1 MLPSVLQGFFCNLKV
16 KALWP
21 LLLLFPLLL
30 YITCLRCTFRPL
42 YVSYSTLFLK
52 FPPKQSTI
60 ALWIFLFSRRTHSSI
75 CHTVLMCQHVAYC
88 RVCFDLGFSKWGHQS
103 SFIPKPQRPSRLQL
117 LSPCSGSSDT
127 DKSFRRRSG
136 DVWADAW
143 CTANA
148 HSSVIVSVQGH
159 HINDISMTRKKKL
172 LVLGKECVRG
182 GWCLEEML
190 HTSISAGFVHLLLG
204 DFLNVRNKKC
214 LNCDDVKVLTNFFSF
229 HNLFCSFTPFLLWL
243 SCMLRHSYWAI
254 ITATELLHVF
264 FRL

>member
-1 MLPSVLQGFFCNLKV
+1 MLGKATSCLTICLCLSFQMEKSQDYSPVGAPERASRVFCNLKV
-16 KALWP
+16 KALLP
-21 LLLLFPLLL
+21 LLLFPLLL

-42 YVSYSTLFLK
+42 YVSYLTLFLK
-52 FPPKQSTI
+52 FPPKQSML
-60 ALWIFLFSRRTHSSI
+60 ALWIFLFLRCTHSSI

-127 DKSFRRRSG
+127 DKSFQRRSG

-172 LVLGKECVRG
+172 LVVGKECVRG
-182 GWCLEEML
+182 GWW
-190 HTSISAGFVHLLLG
+190 
-204 DFLNVRNKKC
+204 NV
-214 LNCDDVKVLTNFFSF
+214 T
-229 HNLFCSFTPFLLWL
+229 HQ
-243 SCMLRHSYWAI
+243 H
-254 ITATELLHVF
+254 
-264 FRL
+264 